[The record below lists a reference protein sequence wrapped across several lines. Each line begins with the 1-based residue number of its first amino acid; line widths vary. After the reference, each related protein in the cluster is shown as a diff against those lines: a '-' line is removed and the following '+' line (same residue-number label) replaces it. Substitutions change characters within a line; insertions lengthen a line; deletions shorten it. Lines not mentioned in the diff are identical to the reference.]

1 MNKVYLK
8 VNIHF
13 HVRYISESTY
23 KTSNLIALQNVYNEK
38 KRWLEK
44 SKCFI
49 KRLCPILLYM
59 LKPTTLKL
67 SCFFEK
73 DLLISTHV

>member
-23 KTSNLIALQNVYNEK
+23 KTSNLIALQNVYKLRK
-38 KRWLEK
+38 K
-44 SKCFI
+44 
-49 KRLCPILLYM
+49 
-59 LKPTTLKL
+59 
-67 SCFFEK
+67 
-73 DLLISTHV
+73 DD